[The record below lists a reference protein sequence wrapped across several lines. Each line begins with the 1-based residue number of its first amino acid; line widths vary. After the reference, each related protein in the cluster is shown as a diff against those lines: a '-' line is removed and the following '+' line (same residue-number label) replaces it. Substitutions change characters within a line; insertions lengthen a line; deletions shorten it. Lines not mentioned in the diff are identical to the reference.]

1 VSQIDDILT
10 MVRDQANLSDVD
22 AKYSD
27 DKLLTYIKRAYTLV
41 SEEIQGLDRSHV
53 IARIDLTC
61 EADTQEY
68 ILPPHIGRILKLG
81 EIEDTY
87 DTYKW
92 VVTPLSNF
100 NPAGPGVTIEGN
112 VLRFQPKLSADVT
125 LRMEFIPNGDVQFH
139 EGSVTQNEGGTAV
152 TSSGITL
159 DSSPTVGSFD
169 TRVNAYTG
177 SFIRVLDSS
186 IETASTGC
194 SVTEER
200 TITSYNYSTK
210 VATVTPA
217 WTALSPTNT
226 KVVVYEVVPLL
237 TDFLAHAVALSA
249 AISILGPEGK
259 KARYNG
265 CTLEY
270 ARVMRTLRNRATR
283 KQSMTKPHMD
293 RTQGIQW
300 AVRVR

>member
-1 VSQIDDILT
+1 
-10 MVRDQANLSDVD
+10 M
-22 AKYSD
+22 
-27 DKLLTYIKRAYTLV
+27 
-41 SEEIQGLDRSHV
+41 
-53 IARIDLTC
+53 
-61 EADTQEY
+61 
-68 ILPPHIGRILKLG
+68 
-81 EIEDTY
+81 
-87 DTYKW
+87 
-92 VVTPLSNF
+92 
-100 NPAGPGVTIEGN
+100 
-112 VLRFQPKLSADVT
+112 
-125 LRMEFIPNGDVQFH
+125 
-139 EGSVTQNEGGTAV
+139 
-152 TSSGITL
+152 
-159 DSSPTVGSFD
+159 
-169 TRVNAYTG
+169 NAYTG

-200 TITSYNYSTK
+200 TITSYDYSTR